1 MPLVT
6 ATQVIQDAFGD
17 LNVFQLEETIANGL
31 INTNIQNDALR
42 RLNMMIG
49 EWANQSLTIPA
60 TGRFVFPLLTGKGG
74 PTNPYTIGPG
84 GDLNIARPTSQNHVV
99 GAGLLYGTPPFPFEL
114 EIPRG
119 VATSE
124 GWQQERIKDL
134 PNTIFTWV
142 YYRPD
147 FSGGFGSI
155 FLWPVPTDLTN
166 SLVLYI
172 DLALGTFPDVTTQF
186 SVPDGYDEAL
196 HTNLA
201 LKLMRPYGRMNAEQR
216 AALVIDAR
224 DTLANIKRSN
234 MKLLD
239 QENDFATIGH
249 DTKRG
254 IYNILTGE
262 GGGT

>member
-1 MPLVT
+1 MPLVS
-6 ATQVIQDAFGD
+6 ATTIIQNALYE

-31 INTNIQNDALR
+31 INTNIQNDCLA
-42 RLNMMIG
+42 RLNMLVG
-49 EWANQSLTIPA
+49 EWANESLTIPA
-60 TGRFVFPLLTGKGG
+60 TGRFKFPLIGGKGG

-99 GAGLLYGTPPFPFEL
+99 GAGLEYGTPPFPFEL

-172 DLALGTFPDVTTQF
+172 DLALGTFPDLTTQF
-186 SVPDGYDEAL
+186 SVPDGYDAAL
-196 HTNLA
+196 FTNLA
-201 LKLMRPYGRMNAEQR
+201 LKLMRSYGRLTADQR
-216 AALVIDAR
+216 MALKEDAR
-224 DTLANIKRSN
+224 DTLATIKRSN
-234 MKLLD
+234 YKLLD